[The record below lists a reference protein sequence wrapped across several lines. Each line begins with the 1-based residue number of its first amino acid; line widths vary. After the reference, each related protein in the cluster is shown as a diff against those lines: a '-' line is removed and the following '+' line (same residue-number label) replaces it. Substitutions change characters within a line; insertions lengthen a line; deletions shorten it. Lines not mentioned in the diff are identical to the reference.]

1 MLVSRAPDDDRE
13 LDAFLARG
21 SALQR
26 GWREASAEAPD
37 ADVDAA
43 VRAQARRA
51 VGAGPGVPRPDVP
64 RSNVSS
70 AARWRVPLAA
80 AATIVLGS
88 TVVLMVAEREGHL
101 RGTPPPQQAPAAPG
115 TAPPTPAD
123 TTADAVS
130 PPAAPAGRDAVGVP
144 RDAPGMPAPPLARK
158 SAPPAPAAAETR
170 QRRLETPEAE
180 RFDPPPDADAN
191 VMQPQQAPAAPA
203 SAAASEDV
211 QEAAPAEPEARLR
224 VQPFGRGARSAA
236 GDAAAPAPVQKD
248 PVQADPAQADPAQ
261 ADPAHTEAV
270 QEEAAQEAAD
280 IDAWL
285 ERIRALR
292 RQGKL
297 QEVERSLREF
307 RLRHPDYA
315 LPEDLAAQHRR

>member
-26 GWREASAEAPD
+26 QWHEASAEAPD

-51 VGAGPGVPRPDVP
+51 VGAGPGVPRPGVP
-64 RSNVSS
+64 RSHVSS
-70 AARWRVPLAA
+70 AVRWRVPLAA

-88 TVVLMVAEREGHL
+88 TVVLMVAEREGYL
-101 RGTPPPQQAPAAPG
+101 RGTPPQQAPAAPG

-158 SAPPAPAAAETR
+158 SAPPAPAAAEAR
-170 QRRLETPEAE
+170 QRPLETPEAE
-180 RFDPPPDADAN
+180 RFDPPPAADAN

-203 SAAASEDV
+203 SSAASEDA

-236 GDAAAPAPVQKD
+236 GDAAAPVPVQT
-248 PVQADPAQADPAQ
+248 DPAQADPVQ

-297 QEVERSLREF
+297 QEAERSLREF
-307 RLRHPDYA
+307 RLRHPGYA